1 MNGHCYLDM
10 ARALLLEVSQVDK
23 GNKMI
28 EEAETVSECRV
39 IRLPSH
45 RPGTQCVRQKWS
57 LPGEL
62 TD

>member
-1 MNGHCYLDM
+1 M

-39 IRLPSH
+39 IHLPSD

>member
-1 MNGHCYLDM
+1 M
-10 ARALLLEVSQVDK
+10 ATAIWMCAKALLLEISQVDT

-28 EEAETVSECRV
+28 EESGTASECSV
-39 IRLPSH
+39 IHLPLS

-57 LPGEL
+57 LPHEL